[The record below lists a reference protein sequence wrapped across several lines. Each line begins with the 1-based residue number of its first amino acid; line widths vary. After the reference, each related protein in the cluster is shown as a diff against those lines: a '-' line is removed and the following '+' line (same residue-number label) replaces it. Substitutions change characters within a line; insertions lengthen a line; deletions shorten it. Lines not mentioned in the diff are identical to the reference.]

1 MASVAREVHADA
13 LQDSLLP
20 VERQGILVFRDG
32 DVRQQ
37 PRGRQ
42 ALRDRLGWQWGGL
55 DAPATRTGI
64 GLADMAQYP
73 DRGRDDIE
81 LFGDDITDRRK
92 HCTVMGAAALG
103 LREFVDHVDAGERL
117 GQGLAS
123 TWLPGVGGDGHRRTG
138 FSRDNVRVRTPIH
151 LRSLNRRIWSGEHCS
166 LLAA

>member
-1 MASVAREVHADA
+1 MRCKMRSCRYSGKASTYLQTTTCASNPGEAR
-13 LQDSLLP
+13 LF
-20 VERQGILVFRDG
+20 GI
-32 DVRQQ
+32 
-37 PRGRQ
+37 
-42 ALRDRLGWQWGGL
+42 GWAGNGAVLMQRPH
-55 DAPATRTGI
+55 APAQT

-73 DRGRDDIE
+73 DRGRDDVE
-81 LFGDDITDRRK
+81 LFADDVADFSQDR
-92 HCTVMGAAALG
+92 TVMGAAALG